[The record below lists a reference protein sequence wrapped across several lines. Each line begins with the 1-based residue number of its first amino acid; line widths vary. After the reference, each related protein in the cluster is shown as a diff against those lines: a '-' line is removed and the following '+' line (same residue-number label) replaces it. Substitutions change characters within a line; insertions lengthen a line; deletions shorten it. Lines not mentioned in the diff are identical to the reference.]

1 MKRCP
6 TCNRTFDDD
15 AVTVCP
21 DDGSALAG
29 AREVPAMQSDGGLG
43 GKATWNP
50 SQDQIAE
57 IQQYVNTTTT
67 AAKPRKTSPWVVAA
81 VAILILL
88 GVAWLIAFLTLRL

>member
-21 DDGSALAG
+21 DDGSALSG
-29 AREVPAMQSDGGLG
+29 AREAPATQGYTGLG

-57 IQQYVNTTTT
+57 IQQYVATTT
-67 AAKPRKTSPWVVAA
+67 KSQRKIWPWVV
-81 VAILILL
+81 VVVVILLILI
-88 GVAWLIAFLTLRL
+88 GVVGAIVVSRP